1 MNPHQVHGCVYSRTD
16 QIAQT
21 FVRGVRHPHPGQV
34 SELVKDRHLLLI
46 APVGLDP
53 LTWLARNQ

>member
-1 MNPHQVHGCVYSRTD
+1 
-16 QIAQT
+16 
-21 FVRGVRHPHPGQV
+21 VRGVRHPHPGQV